1 VNGEDSMVNDN
12 LEQCDDNGYAI
23 TYPQLG
29 SEEDEDELSDEN
41 EIPTPVD
48 LRSEIASTPS
58 AV

>member
-1 VNGEDSMVNDN
+1 DSMVNEN

-58 AV
+58 AVN